1 MRFNTAP
8 FRFYDDLASFT
19 SVSREEYLVIAK
31 LTAILRA
38 ANALDRSHHQRIT
51 EINVSVRDGELV
63 LSVSSNEDL
72 TLERGTLEEKDSLFE
87 EVFHLKPVLHQKRK
101 TL

>member
-1 MRFNTAP
+1 M
-8 FRFYDDLASFT
+8 
-19 SVSREEYLVIAK
+19 IAK

-51 EINVSVRDGELV
+51 EINVSVKEDELV
-63 LSVSSNEDL
+63 LTTACNEDL

-87 EVFHLKPVLHQKRK
+87 EVFHLKPVLHQKR
-101 TL
+101 TVM